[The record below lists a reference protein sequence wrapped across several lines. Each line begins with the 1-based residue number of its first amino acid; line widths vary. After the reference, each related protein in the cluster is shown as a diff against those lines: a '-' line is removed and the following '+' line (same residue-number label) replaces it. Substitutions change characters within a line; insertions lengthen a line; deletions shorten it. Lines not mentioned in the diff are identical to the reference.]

1 MHVFVLKKLDFISS
15 FIQGVV
21 ERDEEVR
28 KAREQVLKVQRDC
41 EEQVAAEVTSSQEMH
56 EKLERAR
63 ERKEELKQQV
73 AQLEDKLLET
83 ERAHRF
89 NHSISTTSCQDDSCR
104 LSQSDNLC
112 TCMCFL
118 LAS

>member
-1 MHVFVLKKLDFISS
+1 MHVFVLKKLDFISL

-89 NHSISTTSCQDDSCR
+89 VNHSMTTTSGQDDSCP
-104 LSQSDNLC
+104 LSQSVNLC
-112 TCMCFL
+112 LCFL